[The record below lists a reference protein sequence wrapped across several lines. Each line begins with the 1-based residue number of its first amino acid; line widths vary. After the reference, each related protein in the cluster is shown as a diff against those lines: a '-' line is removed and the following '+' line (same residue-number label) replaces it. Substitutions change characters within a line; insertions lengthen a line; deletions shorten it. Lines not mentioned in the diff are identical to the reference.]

1 MNEIIDSLL
10 NRYIRRRDVDLL
22 LTADLVEKKVE
33 ERNNDNI
40 VNYMDNLCVTIKP
53 ELIKLLIKHRVNI
66 NQKNIAGETPLFYAI
81 ENQHYEIVKILL
93 EDNKA
98 HKNIMNKNGISP
110 YQLILSKL
118 KEYYELFSDNQKTI
132 FNLTAKSYDKI
143 KDKLLK
149 KPEYGN
155 NVLLYADN
163 IFPILITLL
172 NYNLLHMTTSYLRNW
187 TYQNNQTLFNLL
199 GKTSDIS
206 LSKQLISSTTP
217 NNNIS
222 TTRILNNKIN
232 DLKEEKKIYE
242 SKLKELNHQID
253 ELNKEVKPV
262 ILPTNYKITY
272 IEKAIKTITDKIDEI
287 DDQIKDT
294 FGSINK
300 SKKQKSKYIN
310 TLNKYQTYDTDAS
323 NEMNQFIKIIN
334 KDKYNSQYDIRLYQ
348 DIWNTYL
355 KNTNNLNSLIY
366 IHLMI
371 SKYMG
376 YIINK
381 KENNQINDNEFKTN
395 IKLIE
400 EWYDNIPIKFIKDY
414 FELPQELNNDKITQ
428 IGMEEFEVEN
438 YALDKVINILEHTL
452 KSTIFANLFY
462 TIVKS
467 ITKYIEEL
475 ISYEQFGNDDYGK
488 YLDLYVDKIIYNKI
502 DKTSDLMEYIL
513 EKLPLKVIKYVLK
526 LYSGGNDPDKKITS
540 IDELFNPIKTIIMN
554 NTIVPMNES
563 SNLIKNL
570 DEYIYPYFKD
580 NIEIFV
586 IESKNIIDNYF
597 KNVMTEYNKIKIL
610 NLIVM

>member
-1 MNEIIDSLL
+1 
-10 NRYIRRRDVDLL
+10 
-22 LTADLVEKKVE
+22 
-33 ERNNDNI
+33 
-40 VNYMDNLCVTIKP
+40 
-53 ELIKLLIKHRVNI
+53 
-66 NQKNIAGETPLFYAI
+66 
-81 ENQHYEIVKILL
+81 
-93 EDNKA
+93 
-98 HKNIMNKNGISP
+98 
-110 YQLILSKL
+110 
-118 KEYYELFSDNQKTI
+118 
-132 FNLTAKSYDKI
+132 
-143 KDKLLK
+143 
-149 KPEYGN
+149 
-155 NVLLYADN
+155 
-163 IFPILITLL
+163 
-172 NYNLLHMTTSYLRNW
+172 
-187 TYQNNQTLFNLL
+187 
-199 GKTSDIS
+199 
-206 LSKQLISSTTP
+206 
-217 NNNIS
+217 
-222 TTRILNNKIN
+222 
-232 DLKEEKKIYE
+232 
-242 SKLKELNHQID
+242 
-253 ELNKEVKPV
+253 
-262 ILPTNYKITY
+262 
-272 IEKAIKTITDKIDEI
+272 
-287 DDQIKDT
+287 
-294 FGSINK
+294 
-300 SKKQKSKYIN
+300 
-310 TLNKYQTYDTDAS
+310 
-323 NEMNQFIKIIN
+323 
-334 KDKYNSQYDIRLYQ
+334 
-348 DIWNTYL
+348 
-355 KNTNNLNSLIY
+355 
-366 IHLMI
+366 MI